1 MAAGGGARSGW
12 KKVVTPWSPM
22 PRQMK
27 CDPRTSDLRPGSISV
42 IEEVVLESDRPTRGV
57 GLQQPKLVDA
67 VARMQQGSKPW

>member
-1 MAAGGGARSGW
+1 
-12 KKVVTPWSPM
+12 M